1 MLLWLL
7 EQGWGPIL
15 SSKQC
20 CVLVLAW
27 TELRQAVPSGHSD
40 HAGAEQPWRDSALPD
55 TEEAHLLQPANPGSE
70 VSVG

>member
-1 MLLWLL
+1 M
-7 EQGWGPIL
+7 
-15 SSKQC
+15 
-20 CVLVLAW
+20 LVLAW